1 MTAIQAAGIGLTLQ
15 NVCHELTAGLERH
28 RPAGAADI
36 AAAAESGV
44 HLRGRY
50 ADGRITEASAALRTG
65 ACVRAYTDGTYHQVA
80 SATPGPGMVHALYGG
95 SLYGGSLYGG
105 SLYGGSRPVPRRAFA
120 PIGAPAP
127 ADVIDLAALR
137 DFLAALDA
145 SARDT
150 APVIGQ
156 VVTDFEVTDRLFC
169 AGNRLD
175 HRRVGYLT
183 IRAIARRGS
192 ALATGIYTPGL
203 AGPLTDLNPAELGA
217 EAARRA
223 VAKLGARPAPVGR
236 FPVIVRG
243 GRGIVLLHEAC
254 CHALEADE
262 VLRGSTYTGLTGQPI
277 AAEAVTIVDDPT
289 LTGAVGRYEID
300 DEGTPARPTT
310 LVRDGHLR
318 SFLTTRHTARQL
330 GTARTPNARC
340 ETILDPPIPRMS
352 NTCLL
357 AGAADPAEMIAG
369 TKLGIYAEHVGG
381 GEVVESTGDFVFRVN
396 NGQMIR
402 DGRLA
407 EPIAETTIAGRG
419 ADVLRS
425 IDAVGNDPSLGAAR
439 CGKSGQAVLVGVYG
453 PTISVRSLLVGGTDG

>member
-1 MTAIQAAGIGLTLQ
+1 MTAIQTASTGLTLR
-15 NVCHELTAGLERH
+15 NVCHELTAELERH
-28 RPAGAADI
+28 RPAGADGI
-36 AAAAESGV
+36 AAAAESGA

-50 ADGRITEASAALRTG
+50 ADGQITEASAALRTG
-65 ACVRAYTDGTYHQVA
+65 ACVRAYTDGTYRQVA
-80 SATPGPGMVHALYGG
+80 SATPGPGMVPA
-95 SLYGGSLYGG
+95 
-105 SLYGGSRPVPRRAFA
+105 LYGGSRPVLRRAFVPRGVFA

-127 ADVIDLAALR
+127 ADLIDVAGLR

-145 SARDT
+145 GARDT

-156 VVTDFEVTDRLFC
+156 VITDFEVSDRLYC

-183 IRAIARRGS
+183 IKAIARRGGV
-192 ALATGIYTPGL
+192 LATGIYTPGL

-262 VLRGSTYTGLTGQPI
+262 VLRGSTYTGRTGQPI
-277 AAEAVTIVDDPT
+277 AAAGVTIVDDPT
-289 LTGAVGRYEID
+289 LTGAVGRYQID
-300 DEGTPARPTT
+300 DEGTLARPTT
-310 LVRDGHLR
+310 LVGDGYLR

-330 GTARTPNARC
+330 GTPRTPNARC

-357 AGAADPAEMIAG
+357 AGTTDPADMIAG

-425 IDAVGNDPSLGAAR
+425 IDAVGNDPTLGAAR

>member
-1 MTAIQAAGIGLTLQ
+1 MSAIRTAGTGIGLALRT
-15 NVCHELTAGLERH
+15 VCHELSAELERG
-28 RPAGAADI
+28 RPADAAGV

-50 ADGRITEASAALRTG
+50 AGGRITEVSTALRTG
-65 ACVRAYTDGTYHQVA
+65 ACVRKYSDGTYHQVA
-80 SATPGPGMVHALYGG
+80 SVTPGPGMVHALYG
-95 SLYGGSLYGG
+95 
-105 SLYGGSRPVPRRAFA
+105 RPRAVPPRPYP
-120 PIGAPAP
+120 PIGTPAP
-127 ADVIDLAALR
+127 ADVIDLAGLR
-137 DFLAALDA
+137 DFLGALDA
-145 SARDT
+145 GARDT

-156 VVTDFEVTDRLFC
+156 LIADFEVTDRLFC

-183 IRAIARRGS
+183 IKAIARRGS

-203 AGPLTDLNPAELGA
+203 AGPLSDLDPAELGA

-243 GRGIVLLHEAC
+243 GRGIVLVHEAC

-262 VLRGSTYTGLTGQPI
+262 VLRGSTYTGLAGKPI

-289 LTGAVGRYEID
+289 LPGAVGRYEID

-310 LVRDGHLR
+310 LVRDGYLR
-318 SFLTTRHTARQL
+318 SFLSTRHTARQL
-330 GTARTPNARC
+330 GTAGTPNARC

-357 AGAADPAEMIAG
+357 AGAADPADMIAG